1 MTCTSGTALSSARTA
16 AAFVAAVG
24 RAPGGRATLS
34 AAAAAAAAA
43 AATGAAAARRVTSG
57 GRGGRPR
64 LAASP
69 FLRGAP
75 VRSAAAADVA
85 TATPPRP
92 SPLPRPIIAAADVA
106 GRDGDT
112 SDVATGGTVP
122 VTPARAAPFTHL
134 GDPTETGGGGTGGSG
149 RGAPPSSARRSQRYG
164 RPAPSRKPQW
174 DNTAAAPVSMFA
186 ADTSFA
192 ALGVQPGIVEGLAT
206 AGVTTPTRAQATALP
221 PLLSA
226 AAGVAAAAA
235 GEGGGVGGGRG
246 RPTPGGV
253 YVLAAETGSGKS
265 LAYLLPLVQAL
276 GGAPSR
282 AAVAAAAAARAAA
295 VVPPQPSAA
304 AAAAAATAAEGNPD
318 RAPAAST
325 QGVGPTWDDA
335 ALFENADAANTVVD
349 GTDGDDHWLSE
360 SLASASSEAAWEV
373 GEELPPSPPASSPSP
388 LVGMRGVVL
397 VPSRELAAQT
407 LAFLAAYF
415 PAPHTPSAAVLASTL
430 SPAALAAADILIAT
444 PGSLRNA
451 AWALNRDASWAAS
464 VKYVVVDEADML
476 MAGGFAA
483 DVEALLDGTGGMNG
497 WKPRRM
503 RRNADAVAT
512 NASVVVFA
520 GATYPQWEGERVK
533 SVVNTIHKRYPEAVT
548 LATPGLH
555 RRSGALSETWV
566 PVGGEGLTEPAT
578 LDALGRVLAEAAAAA
593 DGGATGAHAAVG
605 AKTLVFANTA
615 AAAAAAAR
623 YLVAAPGVAA
633 AYGGVGEVHGNVPAA
648 DRAAALAA
656 FVAGE
661 QRLLVATDLA
671 ARGLDLG
678 RVCHVVQAEFAANVV
693 GYVHRVGRAARASGL
708 AAVGDRGG
716 DGGGDDGGGGGRGRG
731 GLRGGDVG
739 NDAAGAGAVPVGRVT
754 HFYDDAAAPL
764 AEAIR
769 DRIAAGLPV
778 VEGVFSHKRSFRRK
792 WKKNLIRKVD

>member
-1 MTCTSGTALSSARTA
+1 
-16 AAFVAAVG
+16 
-24 RAPGGRATLS
+24 
-34 AAAAAAAAA
+34 
-43 AATGAAAARRVTSG
+43 
-57 GRGGRPR
+57 
-64 LAASP
+64 
-69 FLRGAP
+69 
-75 VRSAAAADVA
+75 
-85 TATPPRP
+85 
-92 SPLPRPIIAAADVA
+92 
-106 GRDGDT
+106 
-112 SDVATGGTVP
+112 
-122 VTPARAAPFTHL
+122 
-134 GDPTETGGGGTGGSG
+134 
-149 RGAPPSSARRSQRYG
+149 
-164 RPAPSRKPQW
+164 
-174 DNTAAAPVSMFA
+174 MFA

-206 AGVTTPTRAQATALP
+206 AGVTTPTRAQAAALP

-235 GEGGGVGGGRG
+235 GEGGGVGGVRG
-246 RPTPGGV
+246 RPEPGGV

-282 AAVAAAAAARAAA
+282 AAAAAAAAARAAA
-295 VVPPQPSAA
+295 VVAPQRSAA
-304 AAAAAATAAEGNPD
+304 VTAEATTAAGGRPD
-318 RAPAAST
+318 RGPAASA
-325 QGVGPTWDDA
+325 QGVEPAWDDG
-335 ALFENADAANTVVD
+335 ALFGDPDAANAVVD
-349 GTDGDDHWLSE
+349 GSDSDDNLLSE
-360 SLASASSEAAWEV
+360 SLTSASSEAARAV
-373 GEELPPSPPASSPSP
+373 GEALPPPPPASSPSP
-388 LVGMRGVVL
+388 RVGMRGVVL

-415 PAPHTPSAAVLASTL
+415 PAPHTPSAAILASTL
-430 SPAALAAADILIAT
+430 SPAAIAAADILIAT

-451 AWALNRDASWAAS
+451 AWALNRDASWTAA

-476 MAGGFAA
+476 MTGGFAA
-483 DVEALLDGTGGMNG
+483 DVEALLDGTGGVDG

-503 RRNADAVAT
+503 RRNVDAVAA

-533 SVVNTIHKRYPEAVT
+533 SVVNSIHKRYPEAVT

-555 RRSGALSETWV
+555 RRSGALSETWL
-566 PVGGEGLTEPAT
+566 PVEGQGLTEPAT
-578 LDALGRVLAEAAAAA
+578 LDTLARVLADAAATA
-593 DGGATGAHAAVG
+593 DGGAASPHDAGG

-615 AAAAAAAR
+615 AAAAAAAH
-623 YLVAAPGVAA
+623 YLVSAPGVAA
-633 AYGGVGEVHGNVPAA
+633 AYGGVGEVHSGVPAA

-678 RVCHVVQAEFAANVV
+678 RVCHVVQAEFATNVV

-708 AAVGDRGG
+708 AAVGDLGGHGSGGDG
-716 DGGGDDGGGGGRGRG
+716 DGGGDGGQ
-731 GLRGGDVG
+731 GLRRGGDAA
-739 NDAAGAGAVPVGRVT
+739 NDAASAGAAPVGRVT
-754 HFYDDAAAPL
+754 HFYDTAAAPL